1 LERPAG
7 LLKRGVEVQGA
18 KTFAGILEG
27 HAARRPGDL
36 AFVFLDK
43 RGKTVEQ
50 RTYAAL
56 DERART
62 VAASL
67 AEREVT
73 GAPVLLNFPPG
84 LAFVDALF
92 GCFYAGCIAVPAP
105 YAIAKR
111 LGERIESICRDCDPA
126 AMLTLARFDNETRA
140 RGELPRAV
148 ERIAPI
154 FVDALPSSPH
164 SNAINAPSVE
174 SIALLQYT
182 SGSTSAPKGVM
193 LSHENL
199 VANSEMI
206 GDMFGEG
213 PDVRG
218 VGWLPLF
225 HDMGLI
231 GHVLQPVFNGGLS
244 VLMSPLTFLQ
254 RPLTWLE
261 AIAEWKATASGGPT
275 YAFELCTNRISD
287 EQAAGLDLSS
297 WRVAYCGSEPIRAE
311 TLERFADKFAA
322 SGLSRGAIYPC
333 YGLAEATL
341 MVTGGRRGA
350 GLQTTEDV
358 DSAMSNRGDYSVRPK
373 SVACGRACAGETVV
387 IVDPD
392 TGQPVDDGE
401 VGEIWVSGLN
411 VGRGYWRR
419 PQETADVFG
428 ARLDGVDGA
437 FLRTGDLGFVQDGE
451 IFVVGRIKDMI
462 IVRGTNHAP
471 ADIES
476 TVASC
481 YASFAGAAQ
490 AAFSIER
497 SGREEVIVVLEVR
510 AELSDE
516 ETAAVFEQVSRH
528 HGLRLYD
535 LVLVPVCAIPRTSSG
550 KVRRGRCRELYAA
563 GLLDRQNDP
572 GDLRFLGVNVEARA
586 ALATA

>member
-1 LERPAG
+1 MQEA
-7 LLKRGVEVQGA
+7 QN
-18 KTFAGILEG
+18 FAVILEG
-27 HAARRPGDL
+27 QAARRPDDL
-36 AFVFLDK
+36 AFVFLDR
-43 RGKTVEQ
+43 RGRTVDQ

-56 DERART
+56 DEGARR

-67 AEREVT
+67 GERDLA
-73 GAPVLLNFPPG
+73 GSPVLLNFPPG
-84 LAFVDALF
+84 LDFVDAIF

-111 LGERIESICRDCDPA
+111 SGERVESICRDCEPV
-126 AMLTLARFDNETRA
+126 AMLTHSRFDSEARA
-140 RGELPRAV
+140 RGELSPAV

-154 FVDALPSSPH
+154 HVDALPP
-164 SNAINAPSVE
+164 APPSVSLRVSSAA

-182 SGSTSAPKGVM
+182 SGSTSSPKGVM

-199 VANSEMI
+199 LANSEMI
-206 GDMFGEG
+206 RDMFGQG
-213 PDVRG
+213 PEVRG

-261 AIAEWKATASGGPT
+261 AIAHWKATASGGPT
-275 YAFELCTNRISD
+275 YGFELCTSRISD
-287 EQAAGLDLSS
+287 EQAAALDLSS

-311 TLERFADKFAA
+311 TMERFADKFAA
-322 SGLSRGAIYPC
+322 SRFSRGAIYPC

-341 MVTGGRRGA
+341 MVTGSERGA
-350 GLQTTEDV
+350 GLRTTEDV
-358 DSAMSNRGDYSVRPK
+358 GGTASSRGYAVPRK
-373 SVACGRACAGETVV
+373 SVACGYACPGETVV

-392 TGQPVDDGE
+392 HGEPVHDGE
-401 VGEIWVSGLN
+401 VGEIWVSGPN

-419 PQETADVFG
+419 PLDTADVFG
-428 ARLDGVDGA
+428 ARLKSIDGA
-437 FLRTGDLGFVQDGE
+437 FLRTGDLGFLQDGE
-451 IFVVGRIKDMI
+451 IFVVGRMKDMI

-476 TVASC
+476 TVATC
-481 YASFAGAAQ
+481 FGSFAGAAQ
-490 AAFSIER
+490 AAFSIDR
-497 SGREEVIVVLEVR
+497 SGREEVVVVHEVR
-510 AELSDE
+510 TDLSGAETE
-516 ETAAVFEQVSRH
+516 AVFEQVSSQ

-535 LVLVPVCAIPRTSSG
+535 LVLVPPGAIPRTSSG
-550 KVRRGRCRELYAA
+550 KVRRGQCRELYLS

-572 GDLRFLGVNVEARA
+572 RDLRFLGLNVEARA
-586 ALATA
+586 ALTTA

>member
-1 LERPAG
+1 M
-7 LLKRGVEVQGA
+7 QGA
-18 KTFAGILEG
+18 KTFVGILEG
-27 HAARRPGDL
+27 HAARRPDDP
-36 AFVFLDK
+36 AFVFLDR
-43 RGKTVEQ
+43 RGKTIAQ
-50 RTYAAL
+50 RTYRAL
-56 DERART
+56 DERARS
-62 VAASL
+62 VAAAL
-67 AEREVT
+67 VERDVA
-73 GAPVLLNFPPG
+73 GSPVLLNFPPG
-84 LAFVDALF
+84 IEFVEALF

-111 LGERIESICRDCDPA
+111 SGERIASICRDCEPA
-126 AMLTLARFDNETRA
+126 AMLTLTRFDNEART
-140 RGELPRAV
+140 RGELSRAV
-148 ERIAPI
+148 EQIAPI
-154 FVDALPSSPH
+154 FVDSLPPAPGSYS
-164 SNAINAPSVE
+164 PSVPSAD

-206 GDMFGEG
+206 RDMFGAG
-213 PDVRG
+213 PEVRG

-311 TLERFADKFAA
+311 TIERFAAKFAA
-322 SGLSRGAIYPC
+322 SGLGRDAIYPC

-341 MVTGGRRGA
+341 MVTGSERGA
-350 GLQTTEDV
+350 GLRTTEDV
-358 DSAMSNRGDYSVRPK
+358 GNAISSRGDYAVRRK
-373 SVACGRACAGETVV
+373 SVACGSACPGETVV

-392 TGQPVDDGE
+392 TGRPVDDGE
-401 VGEIWVSGLN
+401 VGEIWVSGPN

-428 ARLDGVDGA
+428 ARLEGIAGA
-437 FLRTGDLGFVQDGE
+437 FLRTGDLGFVQQGE

-481 YASFAGAAQ
+481 YGSFAGAAQ

-497 SGREEVIVVLEVR
+497 CGREEVIVVLEAR
-510 AELSDE
+510 AELSGA
-516 ETAAVFEQVSRH
+516 ETGAVFEQVARN

-535 LVLVPVCAIPRTSSG
+535 LVLVPVGAVPRTSSG
-550 KVRRGRCRELYAA
+550 KVRRGQCRELYIA

-572 GDLRFLGVNVEARA
+572 GDLLFLGLNVEARA
-586 ALATA
+586 ALTTA